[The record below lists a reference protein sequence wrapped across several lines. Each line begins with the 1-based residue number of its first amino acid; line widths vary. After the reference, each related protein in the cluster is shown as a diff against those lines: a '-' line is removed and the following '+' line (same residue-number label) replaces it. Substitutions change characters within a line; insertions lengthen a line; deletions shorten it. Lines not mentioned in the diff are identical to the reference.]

1 MAKLGHAE
9 SLTYVDFP
17 EADPAL
23 LVDDMVT
30 CVVQVQ
36 GKVRDR
42 LEVAAGIS
50 EEDLQ
55 TQALAGDRIK
65 AALEGKVVRKVIV
78 RAPNMVNIVAT

>member
-1 MAKLGHAE
+1 M
-9 SLTYVDFP
+9 
-17 EADPAL
+17 
-23 LVDDMVT
+23 LVDESVT

-55 TQALAGDRIK
+55 ALALGGDKIK
-65 AALEGKVVRKVIV
+65 AALAGKAVRKVIV
-78 RAPNMVNIVAT
+78 RAPNLVNIVAG